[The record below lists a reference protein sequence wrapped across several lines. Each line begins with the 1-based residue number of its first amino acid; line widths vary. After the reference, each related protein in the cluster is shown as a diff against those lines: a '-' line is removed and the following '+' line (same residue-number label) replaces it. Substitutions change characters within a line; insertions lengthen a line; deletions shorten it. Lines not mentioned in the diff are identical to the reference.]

1 MGFAVEAIRSA
12 LDDAGLKPAELDGL
26 LVQPGVAW
34 RTAEPATSWMAN
46 TELQEIMGL
55 RDLRLIASMNLG
67 GATAGAMV
75 AYAAQCVAAGMA
87 NAVACVF
94 ADDPLKPPEP
104 GVDSRTGAAYGQ
116 AFGINASYGFFGAV
130 AGYGMVAKRHMEL
143 YGTTSEQFG
152 AVAVAQRKWANM
164 NPAAYFYNAP
174 LTIEDYFNSRWI
186 SEPFRLL
193 DCCLVSN
200 GGICVIVTSA
210 ERARDLKKPPVYILG
225 AGQGHPGGDPV
236 DRLASG
242 AGLAKEVAFKMA
254 GIALVGRQPGRAV
267 RLLHLYRDRD
277 PGRLRLLSQGRGR
290 AVRRR
295 RTYRTR
301 RLAPGQHRRRPVKRL
316 LSVGHDAAV
325 RSGYPGPGR
334 GRRAPGEEARYL
346 PGLRQWRAS
355 DHPFDPGSEHPPGP
369 HSQAQSGGEGGRGQ
383 RSLSGNRT
391 RQRKRRVAA
400 GIAGHRIFELLVDT
414 AGGLANA
421 AGQGGK

>member
-1 MGFAVEAIRSA
+1 MSFKGKCAIAGLGMTRLNRVYDYDGMGFAVEAIRSA
-12 LDDAGLKPAELDGL
+12 LDDSGLKASELDGL

-46 TELQEIMGL
+46 TELQEMMGL

-75 AYAAQCVAAGMA
+75 AYAAQSVASGMA

-94 ADDPLKPPEP
+94 ADDPLKPPQA
-104 GVDSRTGAAYGQ
+104 GVDSSAGAAYGQ

-152 AVAVAQRKWANM
+152 AVAVAQRKWANL

-174 LTIEDYFNSRWI
+174 LTMEDYFNSRWI

-242 AGLAKEVAFKMA
+242 APIAKEVAFKMA
-254 GIALVGRQPGRAV
+254 GIDLEDVNLVE
-267 RLLHLYRDRD
+267 LYDCYTFTVIVTLED
-277 PGRLRLLSQGRGR
+277 YGFC
-290 AVRRR
+290 A
-295 RTYRTR
+295 
-301 RLAPGQHRRRPVKRL
+301 K
-316 LSVGHDAAV
+316 
-325 RSGYPGPGR
+325 
-334 GRRAPGEEARYL
+334 
-346 PGLRQWRAS
+346 
-355 DHPFDPGSEHPPGP
+355 
-369 HSQAQSGGEGGRGQ
+369 GEGGPFVADGHTGPGGSLPVNTGGGQLSAYYLWGMTPLSEAVIQVRGEGGERQ
-383 RSLSGNRT
+383 VKKHDICLVSGNGGHLTTHSTLVLST
-391 RQRKRRVAA
+391 RPGRPRVRGKATAKAAA
-400 GIAGHRIFELLVDT
+400 GNGA
-414 AGGLANA
+414 
-421 AGQGGK
+421 

>member
-1 MGFAVEAIRSA
+1 MSFKGKCAIAGLGMTKLNRVYDYDGIGFAVEAIRSA
-12 LDDAGLKPAELDGL
+12 LDDSGLKPSELDGL

-242 AGLAKEVAFKMA
+242 AGLAKKVAFKMA
-254 GIALVGRQPGRAV
+254 GIGLEDVNLVE
-267 RLLHLYRDRD
+267 LYDCYTFTVIVTLED
-277 PGRLRLLSQGRGR
+277 YGFCP
-290 AVRRR
+290 
-295 RTYRTR
+295 
-301 RLAPGQHRRRPVKRL
+301 K
-316 LSVGHDAAV
+316 
-325 RSGYPGPGR
+325 
-334 GRRAPGEEARYL
+334 
-346 PGLRQWRAS
+346 
-355 DHPFDPGSEHPPGP
+355 
-369 HSQAQSGGEGGRGQ
+369 GEGGPFVADGHTGPGGSLPVNTGGGQLSAYYLWGMTPLSEAVIQVRGEAGERQ
-383 RSLSGNRT
+383 VKKHDICLVSGNGGHLTTHSTLVLSTRPGRT
-391 RQRKRRVAA
+391 VRRKAAAKAVAA
-400 GIAGHRIFELLVDT
+400 NGA
-414 AGGLANA
+414 
-421 AGQGGK
+421 

>member
-1 MGFAVEAIRSA
+1 MSFKGKCAIAGLGMTKLNRVYDYDGMGFAVEAIRAA
-12 LDDAGLKPAELDGL
+12 LDDSGLKPAELDGL
-26 LVQPGVAW
+26 LIQPGVAW

-242 AGLAKEVAFKMA
+242 APLAKEVAFKMA
-254 GIALVGRQPGRAV
+254 GIELKDVNLVE
-267 RLLHLYRDRD
+267 LYDCYTFTVIVTLED
-277 PGRLRLLSQGRGR
+277 YGFCP
-290 AVRRR
+290 
-295 RTYRTR
+295 
-301 RLAPGQHRRRPVKRL
+301 K
-316 LSVGHDAAV
+316 
-325 RSGYPGPGR
+325 
-334 GRRAPGEEARYL
+334 
-346 PGLRQWRAS
+346 
-355 DHPFDPGSEHPPGP
+355 
-369 HSQAQSGGEGGRGQ
+369 GEGGPFVADGHTGPGGSLPVNTGGGQLSAYYLWGMTPLSEAVIQMRGEAGERQ
-383 RSLSGNRT
+383 VKKHNICLVSGNGGHLTTHSTLVLSTRPGRT
-391 RQRKRRVAA
+391 ARRKAAAKAVAA
-400 GIAGHRIFELLVDT
+400 NGA
-414 AGGLANA
+414 
-421 AGQGGK
+421 

>member
-1 MGFAVEAIRSA
+1 MGFSVEAIRSA
-12 LDDAGLKPAELDGL
+12 LDDSGLKPAELDGL
-26 LVQPGVAW
+26 LIQPGVAW

-200 GGICVIVTSA
+200 GGICVIVTAA

-242 AGLAKEVAFKMA
+242 APLAKEVAFKMA
-254 GIALVGRQPGRAV
+254 GIELKDVNLVELYDCYTFTVIVTLEDYGFCPKGEGGPFVADGHTGPGGSLPVNTGGGQLSAYYLWGMTPLSEAVIQVRGEAGERQVKKHDICLVSGNGGHLTTHSTLVLSTRPGRA
-267 RLLHLYRDRD
+267 R
-277 PGRLRLLSQGRGR
+277 
-290 AVRRR
+290 VRRKS
-295 RTYRTR
+295 T
-301 RLAPGQHRRRPVKRL
+301 A
-316 LSVGHDAAV
+316 
-325 RSGYPGPGR
+325 
-334 GRRAPGEEARYL
+334 EA
-346 PGLRQWRAS
+346 
-355 DHPFDPGSEHPPGP
+355 
-369 HSQAQSGGEGGRGQ
+369 
-383 RSLSGNRT
+383 
-391 RQRKRRVAA
+391 VAA
-400 GIAGHRIFELLVDT
+400 NGA
-414 AGGLANA
+414 
-421 AGQGGK
+421 

>member
-1 MGFAVEAIRSA
+1 MSFKGKCAIAGLGMTKLNRVYDYDGMGFAVEAIRAA
-12 LDDAGLKPAELDGL
+12 LDDSGLKPSELDGL

-46 TELQEIMGL
+46 TELQETMGL

-94 ADDPLKPPEP
+94 ADNPLKPPEP

-152 AVAVAQRKWANM
+152 AVAIAQRKWANM

-174 LTIEDYFNSRWI
+174 LTMEDYFNSRWI

-242 AGLAKEVAFKMA
+242 APLAKEVAFKMA
-254 GIALVGRQPGRAV
+254 GIGLDDVNLVELYDCYTFTVIVTLEDYGFCPKGEGGPFVADGHTGPGGSLPVNTGGGQLSAYYLWGMTPLSEAVIQVRGEAGERQVKKHDICLVSGNGGHLTTHSTLVLSTRPGRA
-267 RLLHLYRDRD
+267 R
-277 PGRLRLLSQGRGR
+277 
-290 AVRRR
+290 VRRK
-295 RTYRTR
+295 
-301 RLAPGQHRRRPVKRL
+301 P
-316 LSVGHDAAV
+316 AAK
-325 RSGYPGPGR
+325 
-334 GRRAPGEEARYL
+334 A
-346 PGLRQWRAS
+346 
-355 DHPFDPGSEHPPGP
+355 
-369 HSQAQSGGEGGRGQ
+369 
-383 RSLSGNRT
+383 
-391 RQRKRRVAA
+391 VAA
-400 GIAGHRIFELLVDT
+400 NGA
-414 AGGLANA
+414 
-421 AGQGGK
+421 